1 MDGNAPQP
9 EYRPAS
15 VGRLWPLLFAGL
27 LLGLVTTWRI
37 TGDPDAFWHLASGR
51 LASAT
56 ASTLPTDPFSFS
68 HFGQPWRVKD
78 LGGDLLLW
86 GAFALAGYAGIALL
100 GALFFLPLPAALQ
113 SLAPRRGRVL
123 PVLLAAA
130 YLAAVSMSATPRP
143 RLFTLAL
150 FPLALVL
157 LEQAR
162 AAAQRRAAG
171 RELAIWF
178 GAAAMLVVTWLQLHR
193 GGLAIAPLLLG
204 LLLYLATAR
213 LLARWSKARLI
224 FGPPPD
230 RRGLFAA
237 ALLTLSPLVAA
248 LLHPAGM
255 GLLTSTFGVMNTE
268 IYRQHVSEFQP
279 ISMHDAWQH
288 FPTLVLLTAAALG
301 AAAVALRR
309 LAAGDTA
316 FAGIA
321 WPAAVLL
328 LFLAQAPGSVRWLPY
343 LAAAALLLL
352 VWFAER
358 RAGRLPVVRPSMA
371 LPSATAVGAALIHLA
386 SPHELG
392 VGESPQMPAAA
403 IAFAQA
409 NHLGPRV
416 HNAFHFGGYLIW
428 AGAPAFQTLVDGRND
443 MVFDA
448 QFFLDCVTAEDD
460 PAAFRAIEKRLPSD
474 WVLAANPGVNPA
486 FGFLDRDPAFVPIFW
501 SEPATI
507 YARRGCFPALE
518 AKALHLIRPSDP
530 VASLGAALR
539 AAAGD
544 RSRLA
549 SLEEELLRMH
559 QASPDGVQSNSL
571 LLLFYGS
578 LGPAASE
585 QRDAYWSRLR
595 RLAPEHPAVRELARR
610 LNLALD

>member
-1 MDGNAPQP
+1 MDGNTHQPAPRTAP
-9 EYRPAS
+9 P
-15 VGRLWPLLFAGL
+15 GGLWLLLVAGL
-27 LLGLVTTWRI
+27 VLGLATTWRV
-37 TGDPDAFWHLASGR
+37 TGDPDAFWHLATGR
-51 LASAT
+51 LAAAT
-56 ASTLPTDPFSFS
+56 SSTLPTDPFSFS

-86 GAFALAGYAGIALL
+86 GAFSVAGYAAIALL

-113 SLAPRRGRVL
+113 SLAPRRGGLL
-123 PVLLAAA
+123 PVLLAAL

-162 AAAQRRAAG
+162 AAAQRRAPG
-171 RELAIWF
+171 RELAAWF
-178 GAAAMLVVTWLQLHR
+178 GATAMLVVTWLQLHR
-193 GGLAIAPLLLG
+193 GGLAIAPLLVG
-204 LLLYLATAR
+204 MLLYLVTAR
-213 LLARWSKARLI
+213 LLARWNTARQL

-230 RRGLFAA
+230 RRGLIAA
-237 ALLTLSPLVAA
+237 ALLTVAPLVAA
-248 LLHPAGM
+248 LMHPAGKA
-255 GLLTSTFGVMNTE
+255 LLTSTFGVMNTE

-279 ISMHDAWQH
+279 ISLHEAWQH
-288 FPTLVLLTAAALG
+288 FPTLLLLTASALVAALF
-301 AAAVALRR
+301 ALRR

-343 LAAAALLLL
+343 LAAAAILLL

-358 RAGRLPVVRPSMA
+358 HAFRLPALRPASA
-371 LPSATAVGAALIHLA
+371 VTAATAMGAALIQA
-386 SPHELG
+386 TAAHELG

-403 IAFAQA
+403 IAFAQT
-409 NHLGPRV
+409 HKLGPRV

-428 AGAPAFQTLVDGRND
+428 AGAPRLQTLVDGRND

-460 PAAFRAIEKRLPSD
+460 PAAFRDLEQRLSSD
-474 WVLAANPGVNPA
+474 WVLAANPGVSPA
-486 FGFLDRDPAFVPIFW
+486 FGFLDRDPAFVPLFW

-507 YARRGCFPALE
+507 YARRGRYPSLE
-518 AKALHLIRPSDP
+518 AQALRFIRPSDP

-539 AAAGD
+539 AAAGE
-544 RSRLA
+544 RRQLA
-549 SLEEELLRMH
+549 AIEDELLRMH
-559 QASPDGVQSNSL
+559 AASPDGVQSNSL
-571 LLLFYGS
+571 LVLFYGS
-578 LGPAASE
+578 LGPAAVE
-585 QRDAYWSRLR
+585 QRDAYWGRLR
-595 RLAPEHPAVRELARR
+595 QRAPDHPAVRELALR
-610 LNLALD
+610 LNLPLD

>member
-1 MDGNAPQP
+1 MDGNMPQRAP
-9 EYRPAS
+9 RPAS
-15 VGRLWPLLFAGL
+15 PDGLLLLLVAGL
-27 LLGLVTTWRI
+27 LLGLAATWRV
-37 TGDPDAFWHLASGR
+37 TGDPDAFWHLAAGR
-51 LASAT
+51 LAAAT
-56 ASTLPTDPFSFS
+56 GSTLPTDPFSFS

-86 GAFALAGYAGIALL
+86 GAFATAGYAGIALL
-100 GALFFLPLPAALQ
+100 GALFLLPLPAALR

-150 FPLALVL
+150 FPLALIL

-162 AAAQRRAAG
+162 GAAQRRAAG
-171 RELAIWF
+171 RELATWF
-178 GAAAMLVVTWLQLHR
+178 GAIAMLVVTWLQLHR
-193 GGLAIAPLLLG
+193 GGLAIAPLLVG
-204 LLLYLATAR
+204 LLLYLVTAR
-213 LLARWSKARLI
+213 LLGRWSAARQL

-230 RRGLFAA
+230 SRGLLAA
-237 ALLTLSPLVAA
+237 ALLTLAPLVAA
-248 LLHPAGM
+248 LIHPAGM

-279 ISMHDAWQH
+279 ISLHEAWLH
-288 FPTLVLLTAAALG
+288 FPTLIFLTASALI
-301 AAAVALRR
+301 AAAIALRR

-321 WPAAVLL
+321 WPAAILL

-358 RAGRLPVVRPSMA
+358 RAFRLPA
-371 LPSATAVGAALIHLA
+371 LRSASAVTAATVMGAALIQVTA
-386 SPHELG
+386 AHELG

-403 IAFAQA
+403 IAFAQT
-409 NHLGPRV
+409 HKLGPRV
-416 HNAFHFGGYLIW
+416 HNAFHFGGFLIW
-428 AGAPAFQTLVDGRND
+428 AGAPRLQTLVDGRND
-443 MVFDA
+443 MVFSPT
-448 QFFLDCVTAEDD
+448 FFLECVTAEDD
-460 PAAFRAIEKRLPSD
+460 PAAFRDLEQRLPSD
-474 WVLAANPGVNPA
+474 WVLAANPGVSPA

-507 YARRGCFPALE
+507 YARRGRYPELE
-518 AKALHLIRPSDP
+518 ANALRFIHPSDP

-539 AAAGD
+539 AAAGE

-549 SLEEELLRMH
+549 AIEDELLRMH
-559 QASPDGVQSNSL
+559 TAAPDGVQSNSL
-571 LLLFYGS
+571 LVLFYGS
-578 LGPAASE
+578 LGNAAVE
-585 QRDAYWSRLR
+585 QRNAYWGRLR
-595 RLAPEHPAVRELARR
+595 QHASDHPAVRELARR
-610 LNLALD
+610 LNLPLD

>member
-9 EYRPAS
+9 EHRPAS
-15 VGRLWPLLFAGL
+15 SGGSWALLAAGL
-27 LLGLVTTWRI
+27 VLGLVTTWRM

-51 LASAT
+51 LSAAT
-56 ASTLPTDPFSFS
+56 GSTLPTDTFSFS

-86 GAFALAGYAGIALL
+86 GAFTAAGYAGVALL
-100 GALFFLPLPAALQ
+100 GALFFLPLPAALR
-113 SLAPRRGRVL
+113 SLAPRRSPVV

-178 GAAAMLVVTWLQLHR
+178 GAAAVLVVSWLQLHR
-193 GGLAIAPLLLG
+193 GGLAIAPLLVG

-213 LLARWSKARLI
+213 LLARWSAAAI
-224 FGPPPD
+224 FFGPAPD
-230 RRGLFAA
+230 RRGLIAA
-237 ALLTLSPLVAA
+237 ALLILAPLVAA

-255 GLLTSTFGVMNTE
+255 ALLTSTFGVMNTE

-279 ISMHDAWQH
+279 ISLHEAWQH
-288 FPTLVLLTAAALG
+288 FPVLVLLAVAALVS
-301 AAAVALRR
+301 AAVALRR
-309 LAAGDTA
+309 LARGDAA
-316 FAGIA
+316 FSGIA

-328 LFLAQAPGSVRWLPY
+328 LFLVQAPGSVRWLPY

-358 RAGRLPVVRPSMA
+358 RPLRMPVLHRTPA
-371 LPSATAVGAALIHLA
+371 LASATAMGAAMIHLA
-386 SPHELG
+386 SPHEPG

-403 IAFAQA
+403 IAFAQS
-409 NHLGPRV
+409 HQLGPRV

-443 MVFDA
+443 MVFEA
-448 QFFLDCVTAEDD
+448 NFFLECVTAEDD
-460 PAAFRAIEKRLPSD
+460 PAVFRALEQRLPSD
-474 WVLAANPGVNPA
+474 WVLAANPGVSPA
-486 FGFLDRDPAFVPIFW
+486 FGFLDRDPEFIPLFW

-507 YARRGCFPALE
+507 YARRGRYPALE
-518 AKALHLIRPSDP
+518 AQALRFIRPSDP

-544 RSRLA
+544 TQRLA
-549 SLEEELLRMH
+549 AIEDELLRMH
-559 QASPDGVQSNSL
+559 QASPEGVQSSSL
-571 LLLFYGS
+571 LVLFYGS
-578 LGPAASE
+578 LGPAAAE
-585 QRDAYWSRLR
+585 QRDAYWSQLR
-595 RLAPEHPAVRELARR
+595 DRAPDHPAVRELGSR
-610 LNLALD
+610 LNLAFD